1 MRKFRRN
8 SQINKTTGAIFLL
21 LLIALGIIG
30 YSYSR
35 WQETITIQS
44 TLNMAEFAV
53 YIYGY
58 NNTKGQLSTDKHT
71 LTITD
76 TITPGQTNWTGI
88 IIKNNGTTPATITYE
103 ITTNNEAIWTT
114 YFTHNEYFYGPY
126 TTDPSPEVWNNSPT
140 LPPTG
145 GLSTPPELPAK
156 NNLVT
161 WQNITLDNTCP
172 PNAFTAIEITVA
184 YTATF
189 SSWTDTVYVKY
200 TLTLP
205 TP

>member
-8 SQINKTTGAIFLL
+8 SQINKTTGTIFLL

-30 YSYSR
+30 YSYSH
-35 WQETITIQS
+35 WQETINIQS
-44 TLNMAEFAV
+44 TLNMAEFK
-53 YIYGY
+53 ILIQNY
-58 NNTKGQLSTDKHT
+58 NTT
-71 LTITD
+71 LTAQMSLDNHILELTG
-76 TITPGQTNWTGI
+76 TITPGQTIWTGI

-103 ITTNNEAIWTT
+103 ITTNNKAIWDT
-114 YFTHNEYFYGPY
+114 YFTHNEYFYEPY
-126 TTDPSPEVWNNSPT
+126 TTDPPPEVWNNSPT
-140 LPPTG
+140 LPPTE

-161 WQNITLDNTCP
+161 WQNITLSDTP
-172 PNAFTAIEITVA
+172 TEAFTIEITVA

-189 SSWTDTVYVKY
+189 STWTDTVYVKY